1 MSSSTRAADRQLSL
15 TYPERTRW
23 RTNAGFVLALTAV
36 AAMMAGASAPSPF
49 YPVLQ
54 ERIGFSAGTMTIIFA
69 VYAVALLLTLLVA
82 GSLSDHLGRRPVIS
96 AGMIIL
102 AASMIIFWQAGS
114 VETLIGARIVQGIAA
129 GLLLASLPAAV
140 VDLEPP
146 SRPGSAA
153 VLNTVTPIAGL
164 AVGALVAGSALDLV
178 DEAAFGTVFVGSAM
192 LFVALGLLIW
202 WAPETS
208 PRAEG
213 LLTSLRPQVGVPA
226 PARAAFLRALPALIA
241 SWATG
246 GLYLS
251 LGAPLVEREL
261 GGTSHLS
268 QGLVVTAL
276 AVGGSTTCFVARAWT
291 ARRTTLYGTTALASG
306 MALTLLALGAASLP
320 WFLVAS
326 VIAGTGFGAAFLG
339 VMRSLT
345 PLVGAHQ
352 RGELFAAV
360 FVASYLAFG
369 LPAVIAGFASGEV
382 GLLVTT
388 YGYGAGVV
396 LLAAVAALLR
406 RFGTTD

>member
-1 MSSSTRAADRQLSL
+1 MSGTLSADGQTDIAGPGHTHVRAS
-15 TYPERTRW
+15 
-23 RTNAGFVLALTAV
+23 AGFVVALIAV
-36 AAMMAGASAPSPF
+36 AGMMAGASAPSPF

-82 GSLSDHLGRRPVIS
+82 GALSDHIGRRPVIS
-96 AGMIIL
+96 AGLMIL
-102 AASMIIFWQAGS
+102 STSMVIFWQADS
-114 VETLIGARIVQGIAA
+114 VDTLIGARIVQGIAA
-129 GLLLASLPAAV
+129 GLLLSALTAAV
-140 VDLEPP
+140 VDYEPP

-164 AVGALVAGSALDLV
+164 AFGALLSGAALDLV
-178 DEAAFGTVFVGSAM
+178 GEAAFGIVFVACAVS
-192 LFVALGLLIW
+192 FVALGLLLW
-202 WAPETS
+202 VAPETS

-213 LLTSLRPQVGVPA
+213 LLTSLRPRVGVPA

-251 LGAPLVEREL
+251 LGAPLVAGEL
-261 GGTSHLS
+261 GGTSHLA

-276 AVGGSTTCFVARAWT
+276 AVGGSTACFIARAWT
-291 ARRTTLYGTTALASG
+291 ARRTTLYGTTALAGG
-306 MALTLLALGAASLP
+306 MALTLLALGVASLP

-326 VIAGTGFGAAFLG
+326 VIAGTGFGTAFLG

-345 PLVGAHQ
+345 PLVGVHQ

-369 LPAVIAGFASGEV
+369 LPAVVAGFASGEV
-382 GLLVTT
+382 GLQATT

-396 LLAAVAALLR
+396 LLAAVAALMR

>member
-1 MSSSTRAADRQLSL
+1 MSVLDQVRASQ
-15 TYPERTRW
+15 

-54 ERIGFSAGTMTIIFA
+54 DRIGFSAGTMTIIFA
-69 VYAVALLLTLLVA
+69 VYAVALLLTLLVT
-82 GSLSDHLGRRPVIS
+82 GSLSDHIGRRPVIS
-96 AGMIIL
+96 AGLIIL
-102 AASMIIFWQAGS
+102 AASMIIFWQAGRI
-114 VETLIGARIVQGIAA
+114 ETLIGARVVQGIGA
-129 GLLLASLPAAV
+129 GLLLSALTAAV

-146 SRPGSAA
+146 NRPGSAS

-164 AVGALVAGSALDLV
+164 AVGALLAGAALDLV
-178 DEAAFGTVFVGSAM
+178 AQAAFATVFVTGAV

-202 WAPETS
+202 RAPETS

-213 LLTSLRPQVGVPA
+213 LLTSLRPRVGVPT

-251 LGAPLVEREL
+251 LGAPLVAREL
-261 GGTSHLS
+261 GGTTHLS

-276 AVGGSTTCFVARAWT
+276 AVGGSTACFVARAWT
-291 ARRTTLYGTTALASG
+291 ARCTTLYGTTALAGG
-306 MALTLLALGAASLP
+306 MSLTLLALGAASLP

-326 VIAGTGFGAAFLG
+326 VIAGTGFGTAFLG

-345 PLVGAHQ
+345 PLVGVHQ

-369 LPAVIAGFASGEV
+369 LPAVIAGFVSGEA
-382 GLLVTT
+382 GLLATT
-388 YGYGAGVV
+388 YSYGAVV
-396 LLAAVAALLR
+396 VVLAAVAALLR
-406 RFGTTD
+406 RFTTTD